1 VTSTGRA
8 AADDVEPGLAFAP
21 GQGSIVT
28 VGTFD
33 GVHLGHLHVLRRLAE
48 RGRETGMRS
57 VLVTFHPHPLEVVN
71 PAAAPLLLTVGDEKI
86 EVLAEVGL
94 DSVVV
99 LPFTS
104 TLQGYAPE
112 AFVALLQRRV
122 RLRELLI
129 GHDHAFGRGRTG
141 GVDMLRALGDRDG
154 FGVDV
159 LPAVNAGGSPVSST
173 KIRRAVAGGDLATA
187 AAGLGRHYA
196 ASGRVVHGDKRGRL
210 LGFPTLN
217 LELPSTRKLLPPVG
231 VYAVR
236 AQTPLGTFGGMM
248 NLGPRP
254 TFGDEKLGL
263 EVHLL
268 ESAGELYGARVRVE
282 FIAWLRETRRFEN
295 AESLVA
301 QLRRDGDAARAA
313 LAVAPARV
321 DSPLRLG

>member
-1 VTSTGRA
+1 VNDERRA
-8 AADDVEPGLAFAP
+8 TLDDLEPGVPFEP

-33 GVHLGHLHVLRRLAE
+33 GVHLGHLYVLRRLVE
-48 RGRETGMRS
+48 RGHETGQRS

-71 PAAAPLLLTVGDEKI
+71 PRAAPLLLTVGDEKI

-99 LPFTS
+99 LPFTPR
-104 TLQGYAPE
+104 LQAYPPE
-112 AFVALLQRRV
+112 AFVAMLQRRL

-129 GHDHAFGRGRTG
+129 GHDHHFGRGRSG
-141 GVDMLRALGDRDG
+141 SVAMLQALGRRDG

-159 LPAVNAGGSPVSST
+159 VAAVNAAGSEVSST
-173 KIRRAVAGGDLATA
+173 KIRRAVAEGDLATA
-187 AAGLGRHYA
+187 AAGLGRHYS

-217 LELPSTRKLLPPVG
+217 LELPSTRKLLPPSG

-254 TFGDEKLGL
+254 TFDDERLGL
-263 EVHLL
+263 EVHLF
-268 ESAGELYGARVRVE
+268 ETAGELYGARVRVE
-282 FIAWLRETRRFEN
+282 FIAWLRETRRFDG
-295 AESLVA
+295 AEALVA
-301 QLRRDGDAARAA
+301 QLGRDADAARAA
-313 LAVAPARV
+313 LATAPARV
-321 DSPLRLG
+321 DSPLALG

>member
-1 VTSTGRA
+1 MTSIERA
-8 AADDVEPGLAFAP
+8 AGDDLEPGLAFAP

-48 RGRETGMRS
+48 RGRETGRRS

-99 LPFTS
+99 LPFTP
-104 TLQGYAPE
+104 TLQRYAPE

-187 AAGLGRHYA
+187 AAGLGRHYS

-263 EVHLL
+263 EVHLF
-268 ESAGELYGARVRVE
+268 ETAGELYGARVRVE

-301 QLRRDGDAARAA
+301 QLGRDADDARAA

-321 DSPLRLG
+321 DSPLLLG

>member
-1 VTSTGRA
+1 MSGTSRRVH
-8 AADDVEPGLAFAP
+8 DEPEPGLPFAP

-48 RGRETGMRS
+48 RGRETGLRS

-71 PAAAPLLLTVGDEKI
+71 PAAAPMLLTVGDEKI

-99 LPFTS
+99 LPFTP
-104 TLQGYAPE
+104 TLQAYPPE
-112 AFVALLQRRV
+112 AFVDLLRRRL

-129 GHDHAFGRGRTG
+129 GHDHAFGRGRAG
-141 GVDMLRALGDRDG
+141 GVEMLRALGRREG

-159 LPAVNAGGSPVSST
+159 MAAVSASGSPVSST
-173 KIRRAVAGGDLATA
+173 KIRRAVAGGDLASA

-217 LELPSTRKLLPPVG
+217 LELPSSRKLLPPVG

-254 TFGDEKLGL
+254 TFGDERLGL
-263 EVHLL
+263 EVHLF

-282 FIAWLRETRRFEN
+282 FIAWLRETRRFDS

-301 QLRRDGDAARAA
+301 QLGRDADMARAA
-313 LAVAPARV
+313 LAAAPARV
-321 DSPLRLG
+321 DSPLLLG